1 MNLIRNLIRG
11 LLSSLLLALN
21 TLVACVPLYLMGFIR
36 LFTRGRA
43 RTWMNRQMDRII
55 DLWVGVNRLWFRA
68 LGLVQVRVR
77 WENADD
83 LAPDRWYLIISNHQ
97 TWADILILQNTFRDH
112 LPAIKFFTKQQL
124 IWVPLL
130 GVAMWLLGFPYVR
143 RMSRER
149 IAANPQLMSLDRE
162 TTLASC
168 VKFRDH
174 PTTVLNFLEGTRFTL
189 PKHQAQN
196 ARFDHLLNPKLGGLS
211 YAITGLG
218 DRLHRLIDVTICY
231 PDGTPTFWDLL
242 CGRCGAVEMTVQARE
257 LPPPVRAAIGPD
269 QVRTEITPWVEG
281 IWREKDACL
290 DQRQELAN

>member
-1 MNLIRNLIRG
+1 MNVIWNLMRG
-11 LLSSLLLALN
+11 LLAALLLALN
-21 TLVACVPLYLMGFIR
+21 TLVVCIPLYLMGFIR
-36 LFTRGRA
+36 MFTRGPV
-43 RTWMNRQMDRII
+43 RTRLNRQMDRII
-55 DLWVGVNRLWFRA
+55 DIWVGFNRLWFRA
-68 LGLVQVRVR
+68 LDLAEARVT

-97 TWADILILQNTFRDH
+97 SWADILILQNTFRDH

-149 IAANPQLMSLDRE
+149 IAANPELMTLDRK

-168 VKFRDH
+168 AKFRDH
-174 PTTVLNFLEGTRFTL
+174 PTTVLNFVEGTRFT
-189 PKHQAQN
+189 PDKHHTQN

-218 DRLHRLIDVTICY
+218 DRLHKLIDVTISY
-231 PDGTPTFWDLL
+231 PDGVPSFWDLL
-242 CGRCGAVEMTVQARE
+242 CGRCHAVELKVQARDV
-257 LPPPVRAAIGPD
+257 PAPVREAPGPE
-269 QVRTEITPWVEG
+269 QVRTELTPWVEAL
-281 IWREKDACL
+281 WREKDARL
-290 DQRQELAN
+290 EQRRELAN